1 MGNSGSGAGPR
12 NGAGAKQFEYE
23 WDEIDPTSGVSAV
36 ISLPVVAATAS
47 TTGKEI
53 TALTPLYQE
62 VDPDALNA
70 LVSKLPT
77 GEEPIEVSFTYSG
90 QKITVDNAGVVT
102 VGALN
107 GAADTEGST
116 RDH

>member
-23 WDEIDPTSGVSAV
+23 WDEIDPTSGVVEA
-36 ISLPVVAATAS
+36 VAA
-47 TTGKEI
+47 TTGKEM

>member
-1 MGNSGSGAGPR
+1 MENNGSDSEREDSPAV
-12 NGAGAKQFEYE
+12 QHYEYE
-23 WDEIDPTSGVSAV
+23 WDEIDPTSGVVEA
-36 ISLPVVAATAS
+36 VAA
-47 TTGKEI
+47 TTGKEM